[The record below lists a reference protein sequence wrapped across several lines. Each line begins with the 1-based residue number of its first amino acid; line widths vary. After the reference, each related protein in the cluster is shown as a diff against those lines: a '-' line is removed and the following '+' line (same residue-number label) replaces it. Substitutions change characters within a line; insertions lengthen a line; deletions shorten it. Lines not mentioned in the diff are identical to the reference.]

1 MYQIKLKTTI
11 FGLEIYLLLS
21 YVQMG
26 KNLNMEL
33 SHSIILVKRKNV
45 DDLLRFT
52 IEPISLSV

>member
-26 KNLNMEL
+26 KNLDMEL
-33 SHSIILVKRKNV
+33 SHSIILVK
-45 DDLLRFT
+45 
-52 IEPISLSV
+52 